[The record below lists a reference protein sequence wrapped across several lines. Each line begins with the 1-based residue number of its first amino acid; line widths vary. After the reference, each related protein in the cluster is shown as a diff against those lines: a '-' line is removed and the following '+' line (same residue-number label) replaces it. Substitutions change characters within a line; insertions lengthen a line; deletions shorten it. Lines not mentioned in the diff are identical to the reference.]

1 MGGACVKSQRD
12 NGGRDGGEED
22 SEDERGPSKN
32 NKQNKRVKVLLLG
45 TSCRNTKYAVSDGFS
60 RCW

>member
-1 MGGACVKSQRD
+1 MGTACVKSQRD

-45 TSCRNTKYAVSDGFS
+45 TFHWTHNTKIHGF
-60 RCW
+60 